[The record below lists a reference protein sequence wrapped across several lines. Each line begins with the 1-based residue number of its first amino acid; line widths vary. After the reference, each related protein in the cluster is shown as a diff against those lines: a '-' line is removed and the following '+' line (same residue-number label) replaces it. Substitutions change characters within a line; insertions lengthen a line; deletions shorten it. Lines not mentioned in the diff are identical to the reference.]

1 MGFGRTGDLERQ
13 KKLTASQWKIIAT
26 ANLGDMLD
34 FFDFFLIGYVL
45 AFIFKEWQLTY
56 AESAVILVAAGLGAV
71 PGAWFWGW
79 MGDKI
84 GRRKVFI
91 LTALNVA
98 AATGIMYFT
107 PEPGGWVAG
116 WIFLSFFRFFVGFG
130 NAGLIAVDIP
140 LVQEFVP
147 SYKRGWVSGLTTTL
161 LPAGNVL
168 GALSGA
174 FLAPVIGWRGLFL
187 VGLLPAALVLMIRYW
202 VPESPRF
209 LLRMGRMEEAR
220 KSLAWALKVGPKE
233 IELPSSLPE
242 AEKTS
247 WRELFHYPRSVASSC
262 LVALSQ
268 TGGVGILLWITT
280 LFVMVLKITPAEA
293 PYLMIW
299 VGILGIIGRLVAS
312 WMSDALGRRISGFL
326 IGAGG
331 AISMALAGYWH
342 DVYLGTVSVFF
353 VLIMV
358 QRFFGDASYAIIGP
372 YLAEVWP
379 NRLRASGMGFAY
391 GISNLGKI
399 IGPLGLAMIVGSS
412 NYVSPKVT
420 FSTRSSRRY
429 CFWRSGTGKRA
440 SSSRFSASRR
450 RAARSRTSAA
460 PSIRR
465 RRCPSGWQRRK
476 SDPGV
481 GLSGPCR
488 VSPPLSTGGRP
499 PCAAG
504 RLLCAPAPH
513 ARIAAWHA
521 GNAGGNGTP
530 TVDRARSALLR

>member
-1 MGFGRTGDLERQ
+1 MLEYLERQ
-13 KKLTASQWKIIAT
+13 KKLTANQWKIIAT

-56 AESAVILVAAGLGAV
+56 GQSAVILVSAGLGAV

-98 AATGIMYFT
+98 VATGIMFFT
-107 PEPGGWVAG
+107 PGPDGWIAG

-220 KSLAWALKVGPKE
+220 KSLAWALQVDPKE
-233 IELPSSLPE
+233 IELPTSPQE
-242 AEKTS
+242 AEETS

-293 PYLMIW
+293 SYLMIW
-299 VGILGIIGRLVAS
+299 VGILGIVGRLVAS
-312 WMSDALGRRISGFL
+312 WMSDALGRRMSGFL
-326 IGAGG
+326 IGIGG
-331 AISMALAGYWH
+331 AITMALAGYWH

-372 YLAEVWP
+372 YLTEVWP

-391 GISNLGKI
+391 GIGNLGKI
-399 IGPLGLAMIVGSS
+399 IGPLGLALIVGSS

-420 FSTRSSRRY
+420 LDAIFPALLFLAFWYAQAALVFAFLGIETRG
-429 CFWRSGTGKRA
+429 RSIEEIGRA
-440 SSSRFSASRR
+440 L
-450 RAARSRTSAA
+450 
-460 PSIRR
+460 
-465 RRCPSGWQRRK
+465 
-476 SDPGV
+476 D
-481 GLSGPCR
+481 
-488 VSPPLSTGGRP
+488 
-499 PCAAG
+499 
-504 RLLCAPAPH
+504 APAP
-513 ARIAAWHA
+513 APVRMAA
-521 GNAGGNGTP
+521 TQ
-530 TVDRARSALLR
+530 V